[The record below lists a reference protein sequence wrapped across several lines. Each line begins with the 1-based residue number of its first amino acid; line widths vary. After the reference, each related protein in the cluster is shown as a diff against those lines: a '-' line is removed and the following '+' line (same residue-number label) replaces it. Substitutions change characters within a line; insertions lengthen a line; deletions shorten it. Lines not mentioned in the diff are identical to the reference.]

1 MKPVL
6 FLFYLQMIYTSH
18 TFLKLLTHT
27 PHRHHWYFPSS
38 VVTELHLLPHAS
50 PSSTHSSMSAV
61 DPPTV
66 RAYSSSPR
74 TNEKEM
80 QLHPTHRR
88 RFKVPPHAYKA
99 HLTSN
104 IFDPS
109 LPCCWQNTSLKPTLY
124 NTQSTQDRSHCRRW
138 RSSPPL
144 KTDLHL
150 FPDLSLFPSFS
161 HSFFLLSSSLWIKNI
176 FILIFGCVKCIFWNF

>member
-80 QLHPTHRR
+80 QLHPTHQRER
-88 RFKVPPHAYKA
+88 DATPPHTQTSVQGPPSRLQSPS
-99 HLTSN
+99 HLKHLWSVTPMLLAKHFS
-104 IFDPS
+104 
-109 LPCCWQNTSLKPTLY
+109 QT
-124 NTQSTQDRSHCRRW
+124 H
-138 RSSPPL
+138 PL
-144 KTDLHL
+144 
-150 FPDLSLFPSFS
+150 
-161 HSFFLLSSSLWIKNI
+161 
-176 FILIFGCVKCIFWNF
+176 